1 MTPAETYLEKFN
13 FAMAQFFQAVS
24 GIVAIFSYMV
34 RFLVSVHEQKIN
46 DHGGKYLC

>member
-1 MTPAETYLEKFN
+1 MTQAEAYLEKFN

-34 RFLVSVHEQKIN
+34 RTVLSTQTNEGRK
-46 DHGGKYLC
+46 C

>member
-1 MTPAETYLEKFN
+1 MTQAEAYLEKFN

-34 RFLVSVHEQKIN
+34 RTVLSRQTK
-46 DHGGKYLC
+46 